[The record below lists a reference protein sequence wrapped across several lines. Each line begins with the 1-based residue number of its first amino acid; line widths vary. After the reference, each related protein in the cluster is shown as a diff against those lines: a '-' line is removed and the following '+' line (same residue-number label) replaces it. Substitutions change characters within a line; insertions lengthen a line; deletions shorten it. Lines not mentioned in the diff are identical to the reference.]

1 MNYRKLNLTFGW
13 LVFLIATI
21 VYFITIEDTVS
32 LWDCGEYITT
42 AYKLEVGHPPGAPLF
57 MMIGRLFSFFADPEN
72 VAVSINRLSALSSS
86 LSILFMFWSITLL
99 AKKIALK
106 DKKELSKG
114 DKIAVLGSGLIG
126 SLAYTFSDSFWFS
139 AVEGEVYAMA
149 SLFTA
154 IIFWAILKWDE
165 EMALVQHENLDADY
179 APNRWLLLI
188 MFLLGLAIGVHLL
201 GILVVPAIGFVI
213 YFRYKKVADIKG
225 ILLTGIVAL
234 LTFKMSVV
242 TNDAGSIVGLTSV
255 GNAIYLSGLKWLV
268 MLAPLGIVFYMSFGI
283 NKMSASK
290 AQTTFWVFAGLMGLS
305 LSSILLV
312 YTGMSV
318 TRVFFI
324 CSATFGAMSIYGYTT
339 KRDLTKL
346 GSFLMMGLIGIIIA
360 SIVNIF
366 MKSSMMYFVISIL
379 GVLIFVGLT
388 AYDTQKIKNMYT
400 SSDSGELM
408 GKKAVMGAL
417 TLYLDFINLFIML
430 LRLFGQRR

>member
-1 MNYRKLNLTFGW
+1 MEFN
-13 LVFLIATI
+13 
-21 VYFITIEDTVS
+21 
-32 LWDCGEYITT
+32 
-42 AYKLEVGHPPGAPLF
+42 
-57 MMIGRLFSFFADPEN
+57 
-72 VAVSINRLSALSSS
+72 
-86 LSILFMFWSITLL
+86 
-99 AKKIALK
+99 KK
-106 DKKELSKG
+106 
-114 DKIAVLGSGLIG
+114 
-126 SLAYTFSDSFWFS
+126 
-139 AVEGEVYAMA
+139 
-149 SLFTA
+149 
-154 IIFWAILKWDE
+154 
-165 EMALVQHENLDADY
+165 
-179 APNRWLLLI
+179 
-188 MFLLGLAIGVHLL
+188 
-201 GILVVPAIGFVI
+201 GILGRAKEATQQSTLVMDEGLRA
-213 YFRYKKVADIKG
+213 YMLKVYNYMATG
-225 ILLTGIVAL
+225 ILLTGIIAL

-242 TNDAGSIVGLTSV
+242 TDSSGSIVGLTQM
-255 GNAIYLSGLKWLV
+255 GNAIYMSGLKWLV

-283 NKMSASK
+283 NKMSAAK
-290 AQTTFWVFAGLMGLS
+290 AQTTFWIFAALMGLS

-312 YTGMSV
+312 YTGMSI

-388 AYDTQKIKNMYT
+388 AYDTQKIKNMY
-400 SSDSGELM
+400 SASDTGELI